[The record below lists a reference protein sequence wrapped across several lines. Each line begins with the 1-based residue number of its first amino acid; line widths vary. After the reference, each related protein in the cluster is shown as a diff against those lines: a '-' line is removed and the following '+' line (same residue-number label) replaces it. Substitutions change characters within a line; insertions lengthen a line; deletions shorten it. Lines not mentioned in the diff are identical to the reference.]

1 MLKHKN
7 SDREMTQ
14 EKVKERNLI
23 VTKTTEYQVKKLDDM
38 RRNIKRFINKRKK
51 EFASEWRQF
60 LDDNTMDGQL
70 IPVIDK
76 MPMNDIIEHT
86 FAPLIK
92 VAGFSP
98 TYSADEIALCFDF
111 YVQCS
116 QELNK
121 TSYYFP
127 KVEDF
132 CRMINI
138 SKNMFERLQTQS
150 SDENMR
156 NICDKIQD
164 YCVARTADVAFSSKD
179 KAIVTYSIFHQ
190 KASNKQRDNDPVQ
203 NNTYIQNNTL
213 MTDELFNDLSNKYQS
228 ND

>member
-1 MLKHKN
+1 MAENTVNPVFTNKMA
-7 SDREMTQ
+7 E
-14 EKVKERNLI
+14 ERNLV
-23 VTKTTEYQVKKLDDM
+23 VTKTSEYQVQKLEQMKKGLK
-38 RRNIKRFINKRKK
+38 RYIKKRKK
-51 EFASEWRQF
+51 AFAEEWTKF
-60 LDDNTMDGQL
+60 KEENTMDGQL

-76 MPMNDIIEHT
+76 IPMNEIIEHT

-98 TYSADEIALCFDF
+98 SYSADELALAFDF

-121 TSYYFP
+121 TSYYVP
-127 KVEDF
+127 KIEDF
-132 CRMINI
+132 CRMVNI
-138 SKNMFERLQTQS
+138 SKSTFEKYQTTS

-156 NICDKIQD
+156 EVCNKVQD
-164 YCVARTADVAFSSKD
+164 YCVARTADGAFSSKD

-203 NNTYIQNNTL
+203 NNTFIQNNTI
-213 MTDELFNDLSNKYQS
+213 MSDEQFNDLSSKYQT